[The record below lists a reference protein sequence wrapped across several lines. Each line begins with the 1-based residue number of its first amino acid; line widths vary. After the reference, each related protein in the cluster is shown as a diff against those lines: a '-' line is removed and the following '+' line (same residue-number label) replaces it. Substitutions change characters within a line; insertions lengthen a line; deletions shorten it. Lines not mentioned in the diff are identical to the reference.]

1 MLVIL
6 ISTFL
11 RIQNLKATFTE
22 TVCLLTPGA
31 TKETFIF
38 VTGVSFPLF
47 VYIIYVISDDV
58 SAMPETADATIPAF
72 RNL

>member
-6 ISTFL
+6 ISGFFRL
-11 RIQNLKATFTE
+11 QNVKATFTE

-31 TKETFIF
+31 PKETFIF
-38 VTGVSFPLF
+38 AAGVSFPLF
-47 VYIIYVISDDV
+47 VYIIYVISEDV
-58 SAMPETADATIPAF
+58 SAMPETADTTIPAF